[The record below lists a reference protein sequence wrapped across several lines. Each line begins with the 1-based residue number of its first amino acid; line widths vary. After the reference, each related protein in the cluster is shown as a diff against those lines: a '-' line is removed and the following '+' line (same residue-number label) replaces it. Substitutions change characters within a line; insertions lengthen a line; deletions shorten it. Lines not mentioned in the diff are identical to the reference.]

1 MKTSLADMKPG
12 QKGIVVEVLGGHG
25 MVRRLDA
32 LGLRLC
38 KRIRKVSSMLMR
50 GPIVVEVDGFQVA
63 IGYGMASRIMVEI
76 ENANTADGKPQRR

>member
-1 MKTSLADMKPG
+1 MKISLVNMRPG
-12 QKGIVVEVLGGHG
+12 QSGILVEFLGGHG

-38 KRIRKVSSMLMR
+38 KRVRKVSSMLMR

-63 IGYGMASRIMVEI
+63 IGYGMAARMIVEI
-76 ENANTADGKPQRR
+76 V